1 MQIPHATVRSLAQR
15 PITLEDDED
24 EDDDGIAAVD
34 AAAAA
39 AVQAAADAEGQDFKQ
54 SFAESF
60 AATDTY
66 ASSKSFVRSR
76 SRRGVEDGAGSAK
89 ARGTTSYGPNQGDD
103 DPSGPTLWTRV
114 SSLFTLG
121 RGRAKVSPSDSIRG
135 GHSRRV
141 IQRSNRAAIWLVSE
155 SPHCTCL

>member
-1 MQIPHATVRSLAQR
+1 MAFIDR
-15 PITLEDDED
+15 
-24 EDDDGIAAVD
+24 DDGIAAVD

-121 RGRAKVSPSDSIRG
+121 RGRAKVSPGIRG